1 MIITHNA
8 LLAVFP
14 HARLGYF
21 MAMERNARLL
31 EQHGLTAEP
40 LALCHFLAQGA
51 AETGDFSIVE
61 ESGSYS
67 AARLREIFPRYF
79 TPAQAKV
86 YARKPAAILSR
97 AYASRMGN
105 GGEASGEGWK
115 YRGRSFFQTTGK
127 DNYRRM
133 AGRLGVDLVAQPEL
147 LATDFDFGL
156 KAALEEWSRLDL
168 GRIARELGP
177 THAAVLKIARGINVG
192 NINSSAQPNGLA
204 ERKAAFDKAWR
215 AFGSKVTVAKLDP
228 TADGILEDGEEGHAV
243 EALQVALAGLG
254 YPVGQA
260 DGIFGA
266 RTQAAVAAF
275 QMREGLRD
283 TPGKWRIEWNERIAT
298 AKAFEDIERQ
308 AVTAADLAAKG
319 ESPVGL
325 LLWFRKAVA
334 GVAVFL
340 GLDQAADQV
349 GVQLPQTFTALKQA
363 IDPIATNIGW
373 LSGSRWAL
381 GLVGCLAAWLLLG
394 WAISRLVDA
403 YRGFRAGTA

>member
-21 MAMERNARLL
+21 LAIERNLRLL
-31 EQHGLTAEP
+31 EQHGLTSEP
-40 LALCHFLAQGA
+40 LALCHFLAQCA

-61 ESGSYS
+61 ESGGYS

-79 TPAQAKV
+79 TAAQAKV

-97 AYASRMGN
+97 AYANRMGN
-105 GGEASGEGWK
+105 GGEASGDGWK
-115 YRGRSFFQTTGK
+115 FRGRSFFQTTGK
-127 DNYRRM
+127 NNYTRM
-133 AGRLGVDLVAQPEL
+133 ALRLGVDLVAKPDL

-192 NINSSAQPNGLA
+192 NVNSSAQPNGLA

-215 AFGSKVTVAKLDP
+215 AFGSKVIAAKLDP
-228 TADGILEDGEEGHAV
+228 AADGILEDGEEGHAV

-254 YPVGQA
+254 YPVGKP

-283 TPGKWRIEWNERIAT
+283 TPGKWRVEWNERLAT
-298 AKAFEDIERQ
+298 AKPFEDIERQ
-308 AVTAADLAAKG
+308 AVTAADLAAKDD
-319 ESPVGL
+319 SPVGV
-325 LLWFRKAVA
+325 LLWLRRGVA
-334 GVAVFL
+334 GVAAFL
-340 GLDQAADQV
+340 GLDQAADQA
-349 GVQLPQTFTALKQA
+349 GVQLPQTFTALKQV
-363 IDPIATNIGW
+363 IDPIASNIGW
-373 LSGSRWAL
+373 LAGSRWAL

-394 WAISRLVDA
+394 WAISQLVTA